1 MPQTIAET
9 IYARKLVDYLE
20 RHGFDARIAAN
31 GKDVEAFETV
41 YFEDGTAWTGWTSVA
56 PTLEDVRAWL
66 GY

>member
-31 GKDVEAFETV
+31 GMVEAFERV
-41 YFEDGTAWTGWTSVA
+41 YFEDGTFWTGWTPIA
-56 PTLEDVRAWL
+56 PTLDNVRAWL